1 MSSPVPNRSGEI
13 IGWSYAVARDIEEAF
28 EAPLRMLRSERDRL
42 VEERRVFEDLFNE
55 SERKNRA
62 LEVQLTRV
70 ADDLPALRR
79 IMPLAAR
86 EVRFSRVSDW
96 TIMKEETVLSYLVR
110 EEVERTMIEIQ
121 RDRTV
126 KVTVIIKDKE
136 IMKSCVLV
144 NTRLGD
150 YKCWAKGKEDKSPW
164 RGDKP
169 EVSLSFGE
177 LWLTNHSER
186 ADVPSDLRKM
196 FLRSTIKAAIFGGFS
211 NVGGLRA
218 ELEEKGCLCPT

>member
-1 MSSPVPNRSGEI
+1 MC
-13 IGWSYAVARDIEEAF
+13 
-28 EAPLRMLRSERDRL
+28 
-42 VEERRVFEDLFNE
+42 
-55 SERKNRA
+55 
-62 LEVQLTRV
+62 V
-70 ADDLPALRR
+70 ADDLHALRR

-144 NTRLGD
+144 NTKLGD
-150 YKCWAKGKEDKSPW
+150 YKCWAKRKEDKSLRCPS
-164 RGDKP
+164 R
-169 EVSLSFGE
+169 LSYYKE
-177 LWLTNHSER
+177 ISRPPCSTSSEEF
-186 ADVPSDLRKM
+186 A
-196 FLRSTIKAAIFGGFS
+196 GFK
-211 NVGGLRA
+211 
-218 ELEEKGCLCPT
+218 LEEATWPKTEDLD

>member
-1 MSSPVPNRSGEI
+1 MSSPAPNRSGET
-13 IGWSYAVARDIEEAF
+13 IGWLCAIARDIEKAF
-28 EAPLRMLRSERDRL
+28 EAPLRMLRSEQDRL
-42 VEERRVFEDLFNE
+42 VEERKVFEDLFNE

-62 LEVQLTRV
+62 LRQLMRV
-70 ADDLPALRR
+70 ADDLHALRR

-126 KVTVIIKDKE
+126 KVTVIIKE

-150 YKCWAKGKEDKSPW
+150 YKCWPKGKEDKSPW

-177 LWLTNHSER
+177 LWLTNHSET

-211 NVGGLRA
+211 NVGGLHA